1 MRLLVSII
9 FILACCPA
17 AANAGY
23 SFNEKTEYYPI
34 NQPDPKKLLYSI
46 SRLIK
51 DDCETKNRVFACT
64 SASYTITYDPKKV
77 GMGICRIGKLKLITD
92 VVYRI
97 PVWKQKKTAPP
108 TAQEEWKALF
118 KHSIAHEK
126 KHGKIKNKHMKIA
139 YKKLMLL
146 EARCS
151 KIKRKANKLIERAYF
166 KIHRDNKR
174 LDSREDHVPSKF
186 PNNDTSAQ

>member
-51 DDCETKNRVFACT
+51 DDCETKYRIFSCT
-64 SASYTITYDPKKV
+64 TASQTITYDPKKMS
-77 GMGICRIGKLKLITD
+77 MGICRIGNLKIITN

-97 PVWKQKKTAPP
+97 PVWKHKKEASPEVQ
-108 TAQEEWKALF
+108 QEWNALF
-118 KHSIAHEK
+118 KHSVVHEK
-126 KHGKIKNKHMKIA
+126 KHGKIKSKHMKIA
-139 YKKLMLL
+139 YKKLIRL

-151 KIKRKANKLIERAYF
+151 RIKREANDIIERAHF
-166 KIHRDNKR
+166 KIRRDNKR
-174 LDSREDHVPSKF
+174 LDSREDHSPSKF
-186 PNNDTSAQ
+186 PTDDASK